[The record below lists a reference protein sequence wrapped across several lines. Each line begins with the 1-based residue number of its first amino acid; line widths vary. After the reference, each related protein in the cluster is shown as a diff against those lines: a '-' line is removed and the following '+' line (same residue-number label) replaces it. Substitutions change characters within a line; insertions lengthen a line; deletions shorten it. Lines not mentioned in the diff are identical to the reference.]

1 MVKNFFNIFLTE
13 WTRIFSTPR
22 LLIILFAVP
31 LFIFAFYASL
41 MNEGVPTKLPVAI
54 LDQDKTPLSR
64 QLGLMYQASAT
75 IDLAYEVND
84 ELEGQSLVRRN
95 DAYAFIIIPK
105 NFQRNIQKGTYTSLS
120 CYYNGQY
127 LLSGAIIL
135 KDYQTVSQTFMAGV
149 VLETLEQKGLSQ
161 DQALGSILPINTDIH
176 VLYNPW
182 TSYSYYLN
190 IAFMP
195 MALQIMVLIMAVYT
209 FGLVLKKG
217 KGQGK
222 ELLEQGGGNIIVVI
236 LGKILPYTIIFFTLG
251 FFMNALL
258 YYKIGTP
265 LKGSFIGVNII
276 FFAFVIVLQSLGLFI
291 ASITTSFRT
300 ALTIGGDYAALAFS
314 FAGYTFPAIGMST
327 FIQYLC
333 YIFPF
338 TSYMRFVVDYGV
350 RGIMYNSDQK
360 GYVIAFGIFAV
371 FGIIG
376 IPLYHTKL
384 KRGEYNA

>member
-1 MVKNFFNIFLTE
+1 MIRNFFNIFLAE

-22 LLIILFAVP
+22 LLVILFAVP
-31 LFIFAFYASL
+31 IFIFIFYASL
-41 MNEGVPTKLPVAI
+41 MNQGVPTKLPVAI

-84 ELEGQSLVRRN
+84 ELEGQRLVRRN

-105 NFQRNIQKGTYTSLS
+105 GFQKNIFKGNYTSLS

-135 KDYQTVSQTFMAGV
+135 KDFETVSQTFMAGV
-149 VLETLEQKGLSQ
+149 VLETLEQKGLSP

-195 MALQIMVLIMAVYT
+195 MALQIMVLILSVYT
-209 FGLVLKKG
+209 FGLVLKKRN
-217 KGQGK
+217 GQ
-222 ELLEQGGGNIIVVI
+222 ELLAQAEGNEMVAI

-251 FFMNALL
+251 FLMNSVL

-265 LKGSFIGVNII
+265 LKGSFLGVNLI
-276 FFAFVIVLQSLGLFI
+276 FFTFVIILQGLGLFI
-291 ASITTSFRT
+291 ASVTTSFRT

-338 TSYMRFVVDYGV
+338 TSYMRWVVDYGV
-350 RGIMYNSDQK
+350 RGIMFNDAQK
-360 GYVIAFGIFAV
+360 GYAIAFAIFAL

-376 IPLYHTKL
+376 IPLYRKKL
-384 KRGEYNA
+384 KRGHYNA

>member
-1 MVKNFFNIFLTE
+1 MAIKNFYKIFLAE
-13 WTRIFSTPR
+13 WIRIFSTPR
-22 LLIILFAVP
+22 LLVILFGVP
-31 LFIFAFYASL
+31 IFIFAFYGSL
-41 MNEGVPTKLPVAI
+41 MNQGVPTKLPVAI

-75 IDLAYEVND
+75 IDLAYYVND
-84 ELEGQSLVRRN
+84 ELEGESLVRRN

-105 NFQRNIQKGTYTSLS
+105 DFQKNIQKGNYTSLS

-209 FGLVLKKG
+209 FGLVLKKR
-217 KGQGK
+217 KGQ
-222 ELLEQGGGNIIVVI
+222 ELLEQAGGKVYVVI
-236 LGKILPYTIIFFTLG
+236 LGKILPYSIVFFALG
-251 FFMNALL
+251 FLMNALL

-265 LKGSFIGVNII
+265 LKGSFIGVNLV
-276 FFAFVIVLQSLGLFI
+276 FFVFVIILQSLGLFI
-291 ASITTSFRT
+291 AAIATSFRT

-314 FAGYTFPAIGMST
+314 FAGYTFPALGMSK

-333 YIFPF
+333 FVFPF
-338 TSYMRFVVDYGV
+338 TSYMRFVVDYGI
-350 RGIMYNSDQK
+350 RGIMYNDAQK
-360 GYVIAFGIFAV
+360 GYVIAFAV
-371 FGIIG
+371 FALFGVIG
-376 IPLYHTKL
+376 VPLYHNKL
-384 KRGEYNA
+384 KKGHYNA